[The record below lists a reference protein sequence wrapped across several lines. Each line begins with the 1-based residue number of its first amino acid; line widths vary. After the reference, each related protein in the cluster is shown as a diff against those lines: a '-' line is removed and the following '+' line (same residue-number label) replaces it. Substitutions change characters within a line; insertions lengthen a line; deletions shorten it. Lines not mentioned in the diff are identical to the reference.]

1 MAGVGEED
9 FLPKS
14 GADKWPAFSRVSGHL
29 LVPASGGSPAS
40 LGLTPL
46 SWGASDLK
54 YKFPHFVRACR
65 GQPGPALVSHV
76 RKVRLRE
83 GKSLPQGHTKK
94 QLRAG
99 LERGLLDA
107 VFASHHPALQAE
119 FHTFLAQLAHRS
131 VFPTLT
137 GSYTDR
143 QTTC

>member
-1 MAGVGEED
+1 MGARGFSEAPRDQEEGALLQGEQPQFPHVD
-9 FLPKS
+9 
-14 GADKWPAFSRVSGHL
+14 R
-29 LVPASGGSPAS
+29 
-40 LGLTPL
+40 
-46 SWGASDLK
+46 SDLK

-99 LERGLLDA
+99 LEGGLLDA

>member
-1 MAGVGEED
+1 MASFFQSEW
-9 FLPKS
+9 S
-14 GADKWPAFSRVSGHL
+14 
-29 LVPASGGSPAS
+29 SPRAS
-40 LGLTPL
+40 LRGVPSIPGVDSFILGSIRFKIQISTL
-46 SWGASDLK
+46 
-54 YKFPHFVRACR
+54 VRACR

-83 GKSLPQGHTKK
+83 GKSLPQGHTEK

-99 LERGLLDA
+99 LERELLDA
-107 VFASHHPALQAE
+107 VFASHHPALHAE